1 MTDILL
7 RCGLSHD
14 KLVGMA
20 FDGASA
26 MKCLARLVKEN
37 INPFAMY
44 FHCFA
49 HCNELVFKDA
59 TSSSPLIATSQDL
72 CEDLYALVGV
82 SPKRVL
88 LFQSFQGGDGKSKT
102 KNLSRT
108 RWTICGPEAEIL
120 LHQHKECLATLS
132 NLKDDVTVT
141 PECRAKA
148 RGLLRKMQTFED
160 MFDLKAMQEIAILLE
175 HNSKALQS
183 SSLTAEE
190 AVTSIAKVKAHFKGL
205 RSDEE
210 FDRLVKETSRFTDL
224 DLADTM
230 PTKRQKKP
238 PSSMNDFYCTTTMS
252 FDSPSISETTKLRA
266 RFFGAIDAVTTAL
279 NTRFNQEDLK
289 KFQSIETLLL
299 SSINKKEA
307 DNSLQQLQCFF
318 QCN

>member
-1 MTDILL
+1 MSHEVIDEQSQLIVLTARNKLVEKTKTSKFYSIICDEATDVAKLEQMSVSIRHCTDDYDINEDFLGVMSCDIGLSSASLLRFVTDMLL
-7 RCGLSHD
+7 RCGLS
-14 KLVGMA
+14 

-88 LFQSFQGGDGKSKT
+88 LFQSFQCSDGKSKI

-108 RWTICGPEAEIL
+108 RWTTRGPAAEIL

-175 HNSKALQS
+175 HNSKAPQRYH
-183 SSLTAEE
+183 ANQ
-190 AVTSIAKVKAHFKGL
+190 TSEK
-205 RSDEE
+205 
-210 FDRLVKETSRFTDL
+210 TSFV
-224 DLADTM
+224 
-230 PTKRQKKP
+230 
-238 PSSMNDFYCTTTMS
+238 N
-252 FDSPSISETTKLRA
+252 E
-266 RFFGAIDAVTTAL
+266 
-279 NTRFNQEDLK
+279 
-289 KFQSIETLLL
+289 
-299 SSINKKEA
+299 
-307 DNSLQQLQCFF
+307 
-318 QCN
+318 